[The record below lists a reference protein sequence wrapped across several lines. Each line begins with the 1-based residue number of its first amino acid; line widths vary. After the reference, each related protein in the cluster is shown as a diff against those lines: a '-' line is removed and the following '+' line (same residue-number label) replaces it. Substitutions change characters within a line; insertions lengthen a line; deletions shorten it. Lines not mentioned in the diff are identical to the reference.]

1 MYEIITDTSANLD
14 VALLR
19 QQGIGVIPFS
29 FYIDGQ
35 ETRCTDTEQFDAKA
49 FYDGMRRGTPVTTS
63 QLTPQRYLDCFA
75 PLLAAGRDILF
86 VGMSS
91 GVSGSYASARMAA
104 AQLQEEFPQR
114 KLRLVD
120 TLSASLGEGLQ
131 VLKAA
136 EYRAAGIDLDTAAD
150 RLLEER
156 HRMCQVFTVED
167 LRYLRRSDQ
176 QPEGRRG
183 DGAADQAD
191 AEGRPTG
198 ADRLLCPG
206 AGPKKIDRGTGGAVR
221 PVYRGCRK
229 RNRRHRSRRLP
240 AGGRRTGPAA
250 AAESSARKDPDGLL
264 RTDDRLPCRPRGAGA
279 LFLRQ
284 GLLPAGAE
292 ITSPTGR
299 LLYSFMPNNLSAI
312 SNAHSCLRPA
322 RRL

>member
-14 VALLR
+14 AALLR

-49 FYDGMRRGTPVTTS
+49 FYNGMRRGTPVTTS

-167 LRYLRRSDQ
+167 LRYLRRS
-176 QPEGRRG
+176 GRISNLKGDPQGQIVCFAQVRG
-183 DGAADQAD
+183 RKKSIEVLAEQYDRYIED
-191 AEGRPTG
+191 AENETVAIVH
-198 ADRLLCPG
+198 ADCPQEAEELARLLQRNHPPRKILTACYEPMTGSHVGPG
-206 AGPKKIDRGTGGAVR
+206 A
-221 PVYRGCRK
+221 
-229 RNRRHRSRRLP
+229 L
-240 AGGRRTGPAA
+240 
-250 AAESSARKDPDGLL
+250 
-264 RTDDRLPCRPRGAGA
+264 A
-279 LFLRQ
+279 LFFY
-284 GLLPAGAE
+284 GKA
-292 ITSPTGR
+292 
-299 LLYSFMPNNLSAI
+299 SF
-312 SNAHSCLRPA
+312 RPA
-322 RRL
+322 QK

>member
-14 VALLR
+14 AALLR

-35 ETRCTDTEQFDAKA
+35 ETRCTDTEQFDTKA

-91 GVSGSYASARMAA
+91 GISGSYASARMAA

-136 EYRAAGIDLDTAAD
+136 EYRTAGIDLDTAAD

-167 LRYLRRSDQ
+167 LRYLRRS
-176 QPEGRRG
+176 GRISNLKAAVGTVLQIKPMLKGDPQGQIVCFAQVRG
-183 DGAADQAD
+183 RKKSIEVLAEQYDRYIED
-191 AEGRPTG
+191 AENETVAIVH
-198 ADRLLCPG
+198 ADCPQEAEELARLLQRNHPPRKILTACYEPMTGSHVGPG
-206 AGPKKIDRGTGGAVR
+206 A
-221 PVYRGCRK
+221 
-229 RNRRHRSRRLP
+229 L
-240 AGGRRTGPAA
+240 
-250 AAESSARKDPDGLL
+250 
-264 RTDDRLPCRPRGAGA
+264 A
-279 LFLRQ
+279 LFFY
-284 GLLPAGAE
+284 GKA
-292 ITSPTGR
+292 
-299 LLYSFMPNNLSAI
+299 SF
-312 SNAHSCLRPA
+312 RPA
-322 RRL
+322 QK

>member
-91 GVSGSYASARMAA
+91 GISGSYASARMAA

-136 EYRAAGIDLDTAAD
+136 EYRTAGIDLDTAAD

-167 LRYLRRSDQ
+167 LRYLRRS
-176 QPEGRRG
+176 GRISNLKAAVGTVLQIKPMLKGDPQGQIVCFAQVRG
-183 DGAADQAD
+183 RKKSIEVLAEQYDRYIED
-191 AEGRPTG
+191 AENETVAIVH
-198 ADRLLCPG
+198 ADCPQEAEELARLLQLYHPPRKILTACYAPMTGSHVGPG
-206 AGPKKIDRGTGGAVR
+206 A
-221 PVYRGCRK
+221 
-229 RNRRHRSRRLP
+229 L
-240 AGGRRTGPAA
+240 
-250 AAESSARKDPDGLL
+250 
-264 RTDDRLPCRPRGAGA
+264 A
-279 LFLRQ
+279 LFFY
-284 GLLPAGAE
+284 GKA
-292 ITSPTGR
+292 
-299 LLYSFMPNNLSAI
+299 SF
-312 SNAHSCLRPA
+312 RPA
-322 RRL
+322 QK

>member
-14 VALLR
+14 AALLR

-104 AQLQEEFPQR
+104 PQLQEEFPQR

-167 LRYLRRSDQ
+167 LRYLRRS
-176 QPEGRRG
+176 GRISNLKAAVGTVLQIKPMLKGDPQGQIVCFAQVRG
-183 DGAADQAD
+183 RKKSIEVLAEQYDRYIED
-191 AEGRPTG
+191 AENETVAIVH
-198 ADRLLCPG
+198 ADCPQEAEELARLLQRNHPPRKILTACYEPMTGSHVGPG
-206 AGPKKIDRGTGGAVR
+206 A
-221 PVYRGCRK
+221 
-229 RNRRHRSRRLP
+229 L
-240 AGGRRTGPAA
+240 
-250 AAESSARKDPDGLL
+250 
-264 RTDDRLPCRPRGAGA
+264 A
-279 LFLRQ
+279 LFFY
-284 GLLPAGAE
+284 GKA
-292 ITSPTGR
+292 
-299 LLYSFMPNNLSAI
+299 SF
-312 SNAHSCLRPA
+312 RPA
-322 RRL
+322 QK